1 MKLLLLPTLT
11 NGAKKCRILDSRME
25 FVLLSE
31 CQVGGLAMGSL
42 TIEERRLVARR
53 LFEALCAHYPDRYIA
68 LIEQPGSPKST
79 ATAFLDSSMA
89 ENYSAVGENSFSEL
103 AASDRK
109 ATQVIYE
116 SARKGARFKG
126 PA

>member
-1 MKLLLLPTLT
+1 MS
-11 NGAKKCRILDSRME
+11 SRGT
-25 FVLLSE
+25 
-31 CQVGGLAMGSL
+31 CHGIAYNR
-42 TIEERRLVARR
+42 ERRLVARR

-79 ATAFLDSSMA
+79 ATVFLDSSMA

-103 AASDRK
+103 AANDRK
-109 ATQVIYE
+109 ATQVFYE

>member
-1 MKLLLLPTLT
+1 MT
-11 NGAKKCRILDSRME
+11 
-25 FVLLSE
+25 
-31 CQVGGLAMGSL
+31 SL
-42 TIEERRLVARR
+42 TIQERRVVARR
-53 LFEALCAHYPDRYIA
+53 LFEALCARYPNCYIA
-68 LIEQPGSPKST
+68 LIEQPGSPNPT

-89 ENYSAVGENSFSEL
+89 ENHSAVAQNSLSEL

-109 ATQVIYE
+109 ATQEVIYE